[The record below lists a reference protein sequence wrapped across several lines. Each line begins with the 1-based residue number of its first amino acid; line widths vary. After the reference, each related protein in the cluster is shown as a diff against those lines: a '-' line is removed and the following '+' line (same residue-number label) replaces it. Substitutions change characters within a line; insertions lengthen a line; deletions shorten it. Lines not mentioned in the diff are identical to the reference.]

1 MNTAGLLQLL
11 VVPPTPALAPPVE
24 LPAAAPP
31 LPPLAGSPPEAPLLP
46 SGSSELQAGP
56 AAAKRV
62 TEAPTSRFLMPS
74 LSLLGAPPACC
85 CERPAAARAPPA
97 AAGDTA
103 QSAQGSRIVRYQG
116 AGLVQLPHKSETTH
130 VLVSSIPGN
139 AAPLSSVSV
148 AKSTLDPDVTSL
160 RQRPWWMVSSRRS

>member
-1 MNTAGLLQLL
+1 MNTAGLLPLL

-116 AGLVQLPHKSETTH
+116 AGLVHTPQLRATIQ
-130 VLVSSIPGN
+130 VLSASIPGN
-139 AAPLSSVSV
+139 EPPLSSIRV
-148 AKSTLDPDVTSL
+148 AKSTLDPDGTAP
-160 RQRPWWMVSSRRS
+160 RQRPS